1 MDISKLDSFVYYQ
14 DKNFYYFWKPA
25 DLASSRWKS
34 VSFLDLMC
42 DENCN
47 WEIRDIVQSQL
58 KFFGKEKELWL
69 LNRLDWPTTW
79 LLYFAKNP
87 RVYNKFR
94 ELQKEWKIDKV
105 YVAQV
110 YGNIQNWVNK
120 NWNLIGYPIMHHR
133 YNDDRMV
140 VIRSNGDKAK
150 WKWNLHEVETEIC
163 EIEYDEKENLSTII
177 VKIHKWI
184 RHQIRAHLS
193 SIWYPICGDN
203 LYCKSKNQNFD
214 KLQLFSV
221 GMCINDADL

>member
-1 MDISKLDSFVYYQ
+1 MNNFGLKSFVYYQ

-25 DLASSRWKS
+25 GLASSRWKS
-34 VSFLDLMC
+34 VSFLDLMW

-47 WEIRDIVQSQL
+47 WEIRDIVDSQL
-58 KFFGKEKELWL
+58 EFFGKEKELWL
-69 LNRLDWPTTW
+69 LNRLDWPTTG

-87 RVYNKFR
+87 RIYSKFR
-94 ELQKEWKIDKV
+94 ELQKEWKVEKYYI
-105 YVAQV
+105 AEV
-110 YGNIQNWVNK
+110 YGNIQYWVNK
-120 NWNLIGYPIMHHR
+120 NGNLINYPIMHHR

-140 VIRSNGDKAK
+140 VTRSDEDNAK
-150 WKWNLHEVETEIC
+150 WKWNIHKVETEIW
-163 EIEYDEKENLSTII
+163 EIDYDEKENLSTVLI
-177 VKIHKWI
+177 KIHKWI